1 MGRQHNGMKRQTR
14 FLQNKLER
22 KKKKKNTSH
31 NGEQKDKEID
41 NKREKL
47 RNLQASAFNRR
58 KMCFGFKK

>member
-22 KKKKKNTSH
+22 KKKKKKNTSH

-47 RNLQASAFNRR
+47 RNL
-58 KMCFGFKK
+58 